1 MIAACFLAVI
11 SGFVG
16 LWVMSN
22 LSKEGNGRQ
31 RSAAIDYEDYDH

>member
-1 MIAACFLAVI
+1 MVAACFLAVI

-22 LSKEGNGRQ
+22 LSKEGNSRQ
-31 RSAAIDYEDYDH
+31 RTAVMDL

>member
-1 MIAACFLAVI
+1 MVAVILAVI
-11 SGFVG
+11 SGLVG